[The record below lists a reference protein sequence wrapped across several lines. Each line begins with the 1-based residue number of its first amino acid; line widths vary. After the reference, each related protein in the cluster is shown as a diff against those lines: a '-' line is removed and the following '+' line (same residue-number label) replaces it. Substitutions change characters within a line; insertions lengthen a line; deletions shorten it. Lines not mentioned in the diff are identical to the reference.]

1 MPIKEE
7 DGADAAKILAGYIE
21 ENKQQLIMDWLES
34 RASLDSG
41 VYRGLPETDVLEGS
55 DQFLSMVNKVL
66 IEKDEKKAFDVL
78 EGFLKEIIQRRVVQG
93 VSVDHLIQGSILHRE
108 TIIEQLRRSDI
119 YLSQPDNKRLE
130 LLVLLFRRFEVVHN
144 AITKIAHEA
153 AVKEIDRLRKFNEE
167 IIDSVTEGITIED
180 KNGVITFANPKYLN
194 MMKYSSDDLLGK
206 HWEDT
211 VPRDQLKTFKEQS
224 SLRNLGIDGKYE
236 GTLMTRDGERLPVL
250 ISARTLH
257 ESGKFKGVLSVITDI
272 KDIKRMQNDLH
283 ESKKELER
291 LNVELER
298 YSKQLEEDNV
308 RLRATLNIQPVKE
321 TPIEGEKIHVLE
333 SGFLFL
339 MLSGDPNIAFKVFED
354 LVRHGHPGLCVT
366 RSLPDHIRK
375 RYSLEKTPVVW
386 LTTNKIP
393 DTHCISPSNI
403 VDLSSA
409 VIKFIER
416 SDDGVVIMDGVEYL
430 ISQNNFR
437 SILNLIQLLNDKVM
451 LCDARIIIPLD
462 PEIVEAKDLHLL
474 KKEVKVYEMEE
485 DFADVPMM
493 AFRK

>member
-1 MPIKEE
+1 LPFKE
-7 DGADAAKILAGYIE
+7 DDVDDAANLLVAYIE
-21 ENKQQLIMDWLES
+21 DNKSQLIKDWIES
-34 RASLDSG
+34 RPALDSG
-41 VYRGLPETDVLEGS
+41 VYRSLPEADVLEGS

-66 IEKDEKKAFDVL
+66 VLKDEKKAFEIL
-78 EGFLKEIIQRRVVQG
+78 EDFLEEIIQKRVLQG
-93 VSVDHLIQGSILHRE
+93 VNVDHLIQGSILHRE
-108 TIIEQLRRSDI
+108 TIIEKLRKSDL
-119 YLSQPDNKRLE
+119 YKSQAENSK
-130 LLVLLFRRFEVVHN
+130 LLLLILLFRRFEVIHN
-144 AITKIAHEA
+144 SITKIAHEA
-153 AVKEIDRLRKFNEE
+153 AVKEIDRLSKFNEE
-167 IIDSVTEGITIED
+167 IIESVTEGIIIED
-180 KNGVITFANPKYLN
+180 KNGMITFANPKFLN
-194 MMKYSSDDLLGK
+194 MLKCSSEELLGK

-211 VPRDQLKTFKEQS
+211 VPRDQLKTFKEQA

-236 GTLMTRDGERLPVL
+236 GTLLTKDGERVPVL
-250 ISARTLH
+250 ISARTLY

-298 YSKQLEEDNV
+298 YSKQLEEDNI

-321 TPIEGEKIHVLE
+321 TPIEGEKLHMLE

-339 MLSGDPNIAFKVFED
+339 MLSGDANIAFKVFED

-366 RSLPDHIRK
+366 RALPDNIRK
-375 RYSLEKTPVVW
+375 RYSLEKTPIVW

-409 VIKFIER
+409 IIKFIER
-416 SDDGVVIMDGVEYL
+416 SDDGVVIMEGVEYL
-430 ISQNNFR
+430 ISQNSFR

-451 LCDARIIIPLD
+451 LCNARIILPLD

-474 KKEVKVYEMEE
+474 KKEVKVYDFEE
-485 DFADVPMM
+485 DFGDVPMM